1 MFTGIITDVGKIKN
15 IKNRSET
22 RIEFETQLNVDDFEL
37 GGSIACCGVCLT
49 VVDLGVNWFAA
60 DVSSETLQ
68 RTTFGSMRIG
78 APVNIE
84 RPLKAS
90 DELGGHIVSGHVDGI
105 GVVKSIV
112 QDGESKCFWF
122 EVLPSLLKYIAIKGS
137 VAVDGVS
144 LTVNE
149 VNDTGFAV
157 HIIPHTQSHTKLGTI
172 AVEEPVNIE
181 IDLLA
186 RYVARILERN

>member
-1 MFTGIITDVGKIKN
+1 MIKRIAITSLSLLIFITTSVTYACDFKIGQFGDPKEKIK
-15 IKNRSET
+15 I
-22 RIEFETQLNVDDFEL
+22 D
-37 GGSIACCGVCLT
+37 
-49 VVDLGVNWFAA
+49 
-60 DVSSETLQ
+60 
-68 RTTFGSMRIG
+68 
-78 APVNIE
+78 PP
-84 RPLKAS
+84 PLFFS
-90 DELGGHIVSGHVDGI
+90 DEFGGHIVSGHVDGI
-105 GVVKSIV
+105 GVVKSIE